1 VKLPPAFLS
10 VVLWLLPTPDMSAL
24 ETILTEDERE
34 LLEAAQQGDVEIVDE
49 LLDQVMVNRLV
60 ANEVDALQC

>member
-1 VKLPPAFLS
+1 
-10 VVLWLLPTPDMSAL
+10 MSAL